1 MKPRLAI
8 FAAALLGTVSCQADL
23 IYYLDD
29 DGPFLGP
36 NQVTSSSWNAQTFS
50 TGAQAMT
57 LNSIAVKIRNE
68 SGSPASIN
76 LNLYAVDGFNKPTGS
91 SLLSLASNYS
101 LSAWYNNGGLGD
113 NTTFATTFSLAANTT
128 YAVVMSAPSGAPGWK
143 SNDDGVPIASSIVPT
158 PTFYSWR
165 STDSGSSWSTVSFS
179 SPNTTG
185 FNMIVSASP
194 SAPVPEPGTW
204 AAAALL
210 VGTAGFIRWRK
221 RRNVALEMKD

>member
-1 MKPRLAI
+1 MNFLRMNLAGLSAL
-8 FAAALLGTVSCQADL
+8 FLAAAPLRADL
-23 IYYLDD
+23 IYFLDD

-50 TGAQAMT
+50 TGTQAMT

-76 LNLYAVDGFNKPTGS
+76 LNLYAVDAFKKPTGS

-101 LSAWYNNGGLGD
+101 LSAWYNNGGPGD

-165 STDSGSSWSTVSFS
+165 SLNSGSLWSTVSFS
-179 SPNTTG
+179 SPNSVG
-185 FNMIVSASP
+185 FNMIVNATP
-194 SAPVPEPGTW
+194 NPVPEPGTW
-204 AAAALL
+204 TAAALL
-210 VGTAGFIRWRK
+210 VGAAGYVRWR
-221 RRNVALEMKD
+221 RRVKS

>member
-1 MKPRLAI
+1 MRPIPLF
-8 FAAALLGTVSCQADL
+8 FAFLLSAVTLGRADL

-50 TGAQAMT
+50 TGTQAMT
-57 LNSIAVKIRNE
+57 LDSIAVKIRNE

-76 LNLYAVDGFNKPTGS
+76 LDLYSVDAFNKPTGS
-91 SLLSLASNYS
+91 SLLSLASGYT
-101 LSAWYNNGGLGD
+101 LVPWYNNGGTGD
-113 NTTFATTFSLAANTT
+113 NTTFATNFSLAANTT

-143 SNDDGVPIASSIVPT
+143 SNDDPLSITSSIVPT

-165 STDSGSSWSTVSFS
+165 STDSGSSWSAVSFS
-179 SPNTTG
+179 SPNSVG
-185 FNMIVSASP
+185 FNMIVSATP
-194 SAPVPEPGTW
+194 NAPVPEPGTW

-210 VGTAGFIRWRK
+210 LGAAGYVCWRRAKTA
-221 RRNVALEMKD
+221 